1 VDPWPRHPSI
11 YEINTW
17 VWLGELGRGVTLD
30 SVPEA
35 EWDAIAALGFD
46 AVWFMG
52 VWQRSP
58 AGREVAARNADLQAD
73 FRRALPDFRGEDNAG
88 SPYCVRDYVVDPR
101 LGGRAGLA
109 RARAALARRGLR
121 LVLDFVPNHVAP
133 DHPWAAGH
141 PDYFVRGCAQDAER
155 DPASFVAV
163 GGHVFACGRDPY
175 FPAWPDVLQLD
186 AFSAGLRAAAID
198 TVRDI
203 ASQCDA
209 VRCDMAMLMLDAVF
223 ARTWGSRVAAPP
235 ALDYWRELIPAV
247 RQQHADFRFIA
258 EAYWDLE
265 WELQQQG
272 FDWSYDK
279 RLVDRLEHADAE
291 SVRLHL
297 CAEPAFQ
304 RKLLRFI
311 ENHDEPRAA
320 AAFPP
325 AKARAA
331 ALLALTQ
338 CGARLLH
345 EGQLEGRRV
354 RLPVFLARRPPEPV
368 DEELRAFYRT
378 LLAATADRTFHDG
391 DWTLCERSGW
401 EDNPSWREVVGWC
414 WRRGEA
420 RFLVAV
426 NLSERPAQAQV
437 QLPWEDLAGRSWQ
450 LDDLLS
456 QARYDRDGDTMRQP
470 GLYVGL
476 PPWGFHLLRIAPR

>member
-1 VDPWPRHPSI
+1 M
-11 YEINTW
+11 
-17 VWLGELGRGVTLD
+17 GELGRGVTLD

-35 EWDAIAALGFD
+35 EWDAIATLGFD

-58 AGREVAARNADLQAD
+58 AGREIAARNADLQAD

-155 DPASFVAV
+155 DPSSFVAV

-223 ARTWGSRVAAPP
+223 ARTWGSRVAAPR

-247 RQQHADFRFIA
+247 RQQHADFRFVA

-272 FDWSYDK
+272 FDWCYDK

-297 CAEPAFQ
+297 CAELAFQ

-354 RLPVFLARRPPEPV
+354 RLPVFLARRPQEPV

-391 DWTLCERSGW
+391 DWTLCERGGW
-401 EDNPSWREVVGWC
+401 ADNPSWRDVVGWC
-414 WRRGEA
+414 WRRGDA

-470 GLYVGL
+470 GLYVDL